1 MAFMVVQ
8 NEREGEEGEREQE
21 EKRRDPS
28 HFWLVPL
35 SAFSA
40 SLISQQKQD
49 GPYAVMNENAIT

>member
-8 NEREGEEGEREQE
+8 NEREGEEGERTR
-21 EKRRDPS
+21 KRRDPS
-28 HFWLVPL
+28 HFWSIPL